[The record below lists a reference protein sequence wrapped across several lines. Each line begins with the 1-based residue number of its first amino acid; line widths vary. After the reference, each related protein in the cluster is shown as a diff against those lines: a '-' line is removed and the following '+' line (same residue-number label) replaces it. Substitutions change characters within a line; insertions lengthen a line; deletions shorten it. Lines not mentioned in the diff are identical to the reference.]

1 MSSEGI
7 QITIPDLDEED
18 LSSTP
23 IPFGRAGAFGFGGSS
38 NSGPESPT
46 ILTPTTTDK
55 GFFGTHNRG
64 DSLASNDSFLDHI
77 PRKPFA
83 HVPQPSIAASTI
95 SGTTTISSTTGAAA
109 STSASP
115 FSKKPSF
122 ASIRNAFKS
131 SSKNNADVPPLPS
144 IDGQVY
150 PILKNPFNRSTS
162 SLAHSITSTSKHNT
176 TSPPHVHPRPPTPA
190 GESRYPRS
198 LSRARGHSKA
208 RSHHSQSGSIFHN
221 SDNGSDHGHS
231 SGHHPPNHAFTFGHP
246 PASPPPV
253 PRVPDGLLATRGDS
267 PAMSDDDFSVGISGG
282 KSPSDYALHAV
293 FIRFATLAEAKID
306 AFLHESLN
314 TDPALTD
321 YFAPSLDPQFDDL
334 LRSLAKIAQRHA
346 KNVVEAITRWR
357 RGIGDL
363 SGAGGASSTRSR
375 TAEHRSLAVIYIM
388 CRALISVLSSL
399 PPQALGDTL
408 GYSLEET
415 IFDQFKSPAA
425 TSNTNYRSCT
435 ELYAVVLGCLARIR
449 FVSVT
454 DRFLN
459 ELAPVAGGQVAKDS
473 DTKFENLV
481 KGLRHVQLKV
491 WPPEAFEEG
500 AEFMESLAK
509 SFENAHGLRFKIAF
523 AETIVRL
530 LHPIG
535 KTAQAEVNHPLWGK
549 AIERIYPRAREMM
562 GKPRYWQAAYPLA
575 VTTLCVAPHQFFL
588 KAWTACFEYG
598 IGKLKDK
605 PSRIPIMNG
614 VVRLIWTY
622 LFRCQESASTSTAK
636 LDTLLKQL
644 FPQGRALVYPNEEH
658 LEPFICVIHFV
669 LSKYFD
675 FGRDFCMDLLQE
687 SSGVLVPE
695 RVAVAVQA
703 TLLTLHAVEREDPT
717 PTWPSSSD
725 FSAVPSWD
733 DYPSSSD
740 TLPSALLSKP
750 GVQDFCERFGA
761 AISAIAQ
768 SCFKAVGR
776 MSVFDEQWAL
786 SRLSSTSGGTSF
798 EESHNVVIRRHPEG
812 AVAYPSQ
819 LVSQMSI
826 LQSCFQS
833 WPRCLHTPS
842 LSLPDAVD
850 MLVRGVIHVEPR
862 VGEAAGA
869 ALRRLMKDARHGLTV
884 LKCFTTLLFDPRS
897 LEREVAG
904 IRMVLEST
912 RLLNLWTSIV
922 DSWISGLTHGKKLDA
937 IGNDLQTI
945 ATQARDIAAGALFLL
960 SYELSSIR
968 CIGVKLVRSLQ
979 SLFATLALSDPSLV
993 STQFSTL
1000 FQHNV
1005 HNNLQG
1011 FDELL
1016 DRAEFDRLQQWKK
1029 SGKPDVLLRI
1039 ADSNN
1044 DKDRRIWR
1052 HIYPSFMRSS
1062 QSLAPHL
1069 VSDCRAIVE
1078 AAVSRYHSTM
1088 LHLAGISGSAIR
1100 SQSSRASE
1108 KDGHKL
1114 IKENMQLI
1122 DQWHV
1127 WIKILSSTVTVSEGR
1142 LAMVHAGREHSRV
1155 PSDVGFERERTSTSR
1170 NLFRH
1175 LTPFLDSDYAPFR
1188 DAAVLS
1194 ISSFPPEAY
1203 SQLLE
1208 DLNSFARQF
1217 YDEIRPKNGSSG
1229 WTGRS
1234 RRQSRLHSAV
1244 ARIYYLTA
1252 PHLQHPNLTAKQD
1265 ALSHALKFVRN
1276 TQAFLV
1282 VPENRENYAHQRLRR
1297 YFCGLVERLFD
1308 ALAGLP
1314 DSDRFTPPNIH
1325 ITLYRLVEGW
1335 CQYGPQSE
1343 SVKQRFIL
1351 MQRAAVAANNDPQME
1366 VAERFQNET
1375 KLLSNATI
1383 GALAALCQKAC
1394 LPQDAMESTSPTE
1407 RPPQDLRTPDPGQLV
1422 ERLHAVFETDHIHL
1436 RASAR
1441 KALKSLLTLPQLS
1454 STFLSDVM
1462 RRSFC
1467 DPTTSSL
1474 TATAFFEVV
1483 ADVVCDTPDHPF
1495 TFPQIVT
1502 LGTAN
1507 LCHNDISIRRRAFD
1521 ILVATHERAS
1531 GVIAM
1536 AEFETMIVNP
1546 APSVY
1551 LQTHRLIAECMAGEH
1566 PAQAHDVLAEVSA
1579 LLLRIHHGG
1588 GGRVSHLMLQSLEHW
1603 VPHLHVQDEDPHSL
1617 HLTTDGSFAVYH
1629 LLTLTKRYSDAEPEQ
1644 IGAIWASLVEV
1655 PDPRCGRAVAS
1666 FLVNESS
1673 KVATRSFV
1681 KCASEVIACLS
1692 RSAVGVQIFEEL
1704 CSICE
1709 PERMLPT
1716 LDHRLRHLA
1725 PAEVELWSDLD
1736 VLFADDQPRYF
1747 LGSAQYAMLF
1757 IGSTALERLWTYG
1770 NEISAILLA
1779 VLSHIDHRVPM
1790 LRAAARR
1797 MLFQLT
1803 RSCIPWYPPA
1813 TDKVGAPNRTALL
1826 SVVSAMEGRGD
1837 SLFWTD
1843 EDPIDVVN
1851 TRMEYVVDQILSV
1864 IGLFVPDLASQLG
1877 KVAIEYLDHCVIRS
1891 IAMRCLQVYRCLKL
1905 PLTQAVLGHILV
1917 RFTTMAGD
1925 QDSELHPVNAEIITA
1940 ITASVVA
1947 GNYEPALLPKIF
1959 WTAAACLMTVVE
1971 REFVEAVKLLIS
1983 VLSRLDLEDADVVG
1997 SLLFQQPESWN
2008 ASSGLQTYLL
2018 GGMRSAVT
2026 MQDTFTALLQL
2037 TRVSDSRL
2045 VEPSERRLCEL
2056 FTLSLPWCL
2065 RAMVSDNRDAA
2076 LDEFCTCIARLAEQ
2090 EGRDSITRVMTSLV
2104 KNRFRTKDDFLRQSA
2119 ATLREHYAAHWT
2131 NVSTLLL
2138 GLVLNKENWVRV
2150 HTMQV
2155 LKVFF
2160 EQRDLRNASH
2170 CLTTEHLMPLLR
2182 LVEGDLAAQALDVL
2196 EEPNKVH
2203 GGPNARQVLRM
2214 SMHGALNHG
2223 TVDDGEIFGVPEE
2236 SGWSIPHVDTRR
2248 TEYRHNLYAVAQ
2260 TCIGSWRP
2268 SLIRLESRGNIVSF
2282 TDGLDEDLGVLV
2294 QDLHDLSEFFQ
2305 NNRSQQ
2311 QVLLPSQQLEERVAS
2326 IIARSTGDSDDAPHT
2341 PFADAFQIGNL
2352 HYFSDDSA
2360 DDSGSESEL
2369 DAFVFDSPAYHR
2381 EGPNGTHLG

>member
-1 MSSEGI
+1 MGSEGI
-7 QITIPDLDEED
+7 QITIPSEIPYPDCCTASETSIDLDEDD
-18 LSSTP
+18 LPSTP

-55 GFFGTHNRG
+55 GFFGSHNRG
-64 DSLASNDSFLDHI
+64 DSLASDDSFLDHI

-83 HVPQPSIAASTI
+83 HASQPSIATSTT
-95 SGTTTISSTTGAAA
+95 SGITTISSTTG
-109 STSASP
+109 TTTSP

-122 ASIRNAFKS
+122 ASIRNAFRS
-131 SSKNNADVPPLPS
+131 SSKNNADVPPLPT
-144 IDGQVY
+144 IDPQVY

-162 SLAHSITSTSKHNT
+162 SLAYSITLTSKHNT
-176 TSPPHVHPRPPTPA
+176 TSPPHIHPRPPTPA
-190 GESRYPRS
+190 SGDSRHPRS

-231 SGHHPPNHAFTFGHP
+231 SGHHPPNHAFAFGHP

-253 PRVPDGLLATRGDS
+253 PRVPDGLLAARGDS
-267 PAMSDDDFSVGISGG
+267 PAMSDDDLSVGFSGG

-306 AFLHESLN
+306 AFLHESMN
-314 TDPALTD
+314 TDPVLTD

-346 KNVVEAITRWR
+346 KNVVDAIMRWR
-357 RGIGDL
+357 RGIGGL
-363 SGAGGASSTRSR
+363 SSADGPSSAQSR
-375 TAEHRSLAVIYIM
+375 TAEHRSLASIYIM

-399 PPQALGDTL
+399 PPQALGDAL

-415 IFDQFKSPAA
+415 IFEQFNNPAP
-425 TSNTNYRSCT
+425 TTNTNHRSCT

-459 ELAPVAGGQVAKDS
+459 ELAPVAGGQVAKDL
-473 DTKFENLV
+473 DTRFENLV
-481 KGLRHVQLKV
+481 KAYARTAQ
-491 WPPEAFEEG
+491 AFEEG
-500 AEFMESLAK
+500 AEFLESLAK

-523 AETIVRL
+523 AETITRL

-575 VTTLCVAPHQFFL
+575 VTALCVAPHQFFL
-588 KAWTACFEYG
+588 KTWTACFDYG

-605 PSRIPIMNG
+605 PSRIAIMNG
-614 VVRLIWTY
+614 
-622 LFRCQESASTSTAK
+622 ASPPRQVQAK
-636 LDTLLKQL
+636 LDALLKQL
-644 FPQGRALVYPNEEH
+644 FPPGRALVYPNTSN
-658 LEPFICVIHFV
+658 LAVISAWIF
-669 LSKYFD
+669 YRNRPAFW
-675 FGRDFCMDLLQE
+675 R
-687 SSGVLVPE
+687 PE
-695 RVAVAVQA
+695 RVIVSVQA
-703 TLLTLHAVEREDPT
+703 ALLTLHAMEREDST
-717 PTWPSSSD
+717 PTWPTSSD
-725 FSAVPSWD
+725 FSVVPSWD
-733 DYPSSSD
+733 DYPSSSNS
-740 TLPSALLSKP
+740 LPPTLLSKP
-750 GVQDFCERFGA
+750 GVQDFCERLGM

-768 SCFKAVGR
+768 ACFKGVGR
-776 MSVFDEQWAL
+776 MSAFDEQWAL
-786 SRLSSTSGGTSF
+786 SRLSATSGGTSF
-798 EESHNVVIRRHPEG
+798 EESHSVVIRRHPEG

-833 WPRCLHTPS
+833 WPRCLHLPS
-842 LSLPDAVD
+842 LSLSDAVD

-862 VGEAAGA
+862 VGEAACA
-869 ALRRLMKDARHGLTV
+869 ALRRLMKDARYSLIV
-884 LKCFTTLLFDPRS
+884 LKCFTTFLFDPRS
-897 LEREVAG
+897 LEREMAG
-904 IRMVLEST
+904 VRMVLEST

-922 DSWISGLTHGKKLDA
+922 DNWISGLTHGKKLDA
-937 IGNDLQTI
+937 VGSELQAV
-945 ATQARDIAAGALFLL
+945 ATQARDIATGALFLL
-960 SYELSSIR
+960 SYELSSVR
-968 CIGVKLVRSLQ
+968 CTGVKLVRSLQ
-979 SLFATLALSDPSLV
+979 ALFPVLASSDTSSA

-1000 FQHNV
+1000 FQHSV
-1005 HNNLQG
+1005 HNLQG
-1011 FDELL
+1011 FDEHL
-1016 DRAEFDRLQQWKK
+1016 DRAELDRLQQWKR

-1039 ADSNN
+1039 ADSSN

-1052 HIYPSFMRSS
+1052 HIYPSFIRSS
-1062 QSLAPHL
+1062 QSLASHL
-1069 VSDCRAIVE
+1069 VSDCRAIIE
-1078 AAVSRYHSTM
+1078 AAVSRYHPAM
-1088 LHLAGISGSAIR
+1088 LQLAGISGSSIR
-1100 SQSSRASE
+1100 SQFSSRSSE

-1114 IKENMQLI
+1114 IKENAQLI

-1127 WIKILSSTVTVSEGR
+1127 WIKILSSTVAVSEGR
-1142 LAMVHAGREHSRV
+1142 PAMVHAGREHSRA
-1155 PSDVGFERERTSTSR
+1155 PSDTGFERERTSTSR

-1208 DLNSFARQF
+1208 DLNSFASRQF
-1217 YDEIRPKNGSSG
+1217 YDEIRPKSGSSG

-1234 RRQSRLHSAV
+1234 RRQTRLHSAV
-1244 ARIYYLTA
+1244 ARIYYLTS
-1252 PHLQHPNLTAKQD
+1252 PHLQHPNLVAKPD

-1308 ALAGLP
+1308 ALAALP

-1325 ITLYRLVEGW
+1325 VTLYRLVEEW

-1351 MQRAAVAANNDPQME
+1351 MQRAAIAANNDPHTE
-1366 VAERFQNET
+1366 VTERFQNET
-1375 KLLSNATI
+1375 KLLSNAAI

-1394 LPQDAMESTSPTE
+1394 VPLDTVESASPTE
-1407 RPPQDLRTPDPGQLV
+1407 RPSQDLRTPDPGQLV
-1422 ERLHAVFETDHIHL
+1422 ERLHAVFETDHAHL

-1454 STFLSDVM
+1454 SSFLGDVL

-1467 DPTTSSL
+1467 DSATSSL
-1474 TATAFFEVV
+1474 SATAFFEVV
-1483 ADVVCDTPDHPF
+1483 AGVVCDTLDHPF

-1502 LGTAN
+1502 LGMAN
-1507 LCHNDISIRRRAFD
+1507 LCHSNISIRRRAFD

-1536 AEFETMIVNP
+1536 AEFEAMVVNP

-1566 PAQAHDVLAEVSA
+1566 PTQAHDVLAEVSG
-1579 LLLRIHHGG
+1579 LLLRIRHDG

-1603 VPHLHVQDEDPHSL
+1603 MPHLHVQDEDPHSL
-1617 HLTTDGSFAVYH
+1617 HLTVDGSLAAYH
-1629 LLTLTKRYSDAEPEQ
+1629 LLALTKRYSDAEPEQ
-1644 IGAIWASLVEV
+1644 IGAIWARLVEV

-1666 FLVNESS
+1666 FLVNEAS
-1673 KVATRSFV
+1673 KVATKSFV

-1716 LDHRLRHLA
+1716 LDHRLRHLT
-1725 PAEVELWSDLD
+1725 PAELELWSDLD

-1770 NEISAILLA
+1770 NQISAILLA
-1779 VLSHIDHRVPM
+1779 VLSHIDHRVPI

-1797 MLFQLT
+1797 MLFQLM
-1803 RSCIPWYPPA
+1803 RSCVPWYPPA
-1813 TDKVGAPNRTALL
+1813 SDKVGAPNRAALI
-1826 SVVSAMEGRGD
+1826 SAVSAMEGRGD

-1843 EDPIDVVN
+1843 EDSIDVVN
-1851 TRMEYVVDQILSV
+1851 PRMEYLVEQILSV

-1877 KVAIEYLDHCVIRS
+1877 RVAIEYLDHCVIRS
-1891 IAMRCLQVYRCLKL
+1891 IAMRCLQVYRCLRL
-1905 PLTQAVLGHILV
+1905 PFTQAVLGHILV

-1925 QDSELHPVNAEIITA
+1925 EDPELHPFNAEIITT
-1940 ITASVVA
+1940 ITASVA
-1947 GNYEPALLPKIF
+1947 SGNSELALLPKIF

-1971 REFVEAVKLLIS
+1971 REFVEAVKLLTVI
-1983 VLSRLDLEDADVVG
+1983 LSRLDLEDADVVG
-1997 SLLFQQPESWN
+1997 SLLFQRPESWN
-2008 ASSGLQTYLL
+2008 ASSSLQSYLL

-2026 MQDTFTALLQL
+2026 MQNTLAALQQL
-2037 TRVSDSRL
+2037 TRVADSRL

-2065 RAMVSDNRDAA
+2065 RAMVSDSRDAA
-2076 LDEFCTCIARLAEQ
+2076 LDEFCMCIARLAEQ
-2090 EGRDSITRVMTSLV
+2090 EGRDSIARVMTSFV
-2104 KNRFRTKDDFLRQSA
+2104 KNRFRTKDDFLRQST
-2119 ATLREHYAAHWT
+2119 ATLREHYAVRWT
-2131 NVSTLLL
+2131 DVSTLLL
-2138 GLVLNKENWVRV
+2138 GLVLNKENWVCV

-2160 EQRDLRNASH
+2160 QQRDLRNASH
-2170 CLTTEHLMPLLR
+2170 SLTTEHLMPLLR
-2182 LVEGDLAAQALDVL
+2182 LVEGDLAAQALEVL
-2196 EEPNKVH
+2196 EEPNKVN

-2214 SMHGALNHG
+2214 SMHGALNH
-2223 TVDDGEIFGVPEE
+2223 VCADDGEVFGVPEE
-2236 SGWSIPHVDTRR
+2236 SGWSVPHIDARR

-2282 TDGLDEDLGVLV
+2282 ADGLDEDLGIL
-2294 QDLHDLSEFFQ
+2294 
-2305 NNRSQQ
+2305 
-2311 QVLLPSQQLEERVAS
+2311 VLLPSQQLEERVAS
-2326 IIARSTGDSDDAPHT
+2326 IIARSTGEPDDAPHT

-2360 DDSGSESEL
+2360 DDSESESEM

-2381 EGPNGTHLG
+2381 DGQNGTHLS

>member
-1 MSSEGI
+1 MGSEGI
-7 QITIPDLDEED
+7 QITIPNLDEDD

-23 IPFGRAGAFGFGGSS
+23 IPFGRAGAFGFGASS

-46 ILTPTTTDK
+46 VLTPTTTDK

-64 DSLASNDSFLDHI
+64 DSLASDDSFLDHI

-83 HVPQPSIAASTI
+83 HVPQPSIATSTT
-95 SGTTTISSTTGAAA
+95 SGTTT
-109 STSASP
+109 SP

-122 ASIRNAFKS
+122 ASIRNAFRS

-144 IDGQVY
+144 IDPQVY

-176 TSPPHVHPRPPTPA
+176 TSPPHVLPRPPTPA
-190 GESRYPRS
+190 SGDSRPPRS
-198 LSRARGHSKA
+198 LSRPRGHSKA

-231 SGHHPPNHAFTFGHP
+231 SGYHPPNHAFAFGHP

-253 PRVPDGLLATRGDS
+253 PRVPDGLLAASGDS
-267 PAMSDDDFSVGISGG
+267 PAMSDDDLSVGFSGG
-282 KSPSDYALHAV
+282 RSPSDYALHAV

-306 AFLHESLN
+306 AFLHN
-314 TDPALTD
+314 TDPTLED
-321 YFAPSLDPQFDDL
+321 YFAPSVDPQFDDL

-346 KNVVEAITRWR
+346 KNVVDAIMRWR
-357 RGIGDL
+357 RGIGGL
-363 SGAGGASSTRSR
+363 SNTGGASSAQSR
-375 TAEHRSLAVIYIM
+375 TAEHRSLASIYIM

-399 PPQALGDTL
+399 PPQALGDAL

-415 IFDQFKSPAA
+415 IFEQFKSPAA
-425 TSNTNYRSCT
+425 TTNTNHRSCT

-473 DTKFENLV
+473 DTRFENLV

-491 WPPEAFEEG
+491 WPPETFEEG
-500 AEFMESLAK
+500 AEFLESLAK

-523 AETIVRL
+523 AETITRL

-575 VTTLCVAPHQFFL
+575 VTALCVAPHQFFL
-588 KAWTACFEYG
+588 KTWTACFDYG

-614 VVRLIWTY
+614 AVRLIWTY
-622 LFRCQESASTSTAK
+622 LFRCQEPASTSTAK
-636 LDTLLKQL
+636 LDALLKQL
-644 FPQGRALVYPNEEH
+644 FPPGRALVYPSEEH
-658 LEPFICVIHFV
+658 LEPFICVIHFM
-669 LSKYFD
+669 LSRYFD
-675 FGRDFCMDLLQE
+675 FGCDFCMDLLQE
-687 SSGVLVPE
+687 SSGVMAPE
-695 RVAVAVQA
+695 RVIVAVQA
-703 TLLTLHAVEREDPT
+703 ALLTLHAMEREDST
-717 PTWPSSSD
+717 PTWPASSD
-725 FSAVPSWD
+725 FSVVLSWD

-740 TLPSALLSKP
+740 TLPPTLLSKP
-750 GVQDFCERFGA
+750 GVQDFCERLGK
-761 AISAIAQ
+761 AISVIAQ
-768 SCFKAVGR
+768 ACFKGVGR
-776 MSVFDEQWAL
+776 MSVLDEQWAL
-786 SRLSSTSGGTSF
+786 SRLSLTSGGTSF

-842 LSLPDAVD
+842 LTLSDALD

-869 ALRRLMKDARHGLTV
+869 ALRRLMKDARYSLIV
-884 LKCFTTLLFDPRS
+884 LKCFTTFLFNPRS

-904 IRMVLEST
+904 VRMVLEST
-912 RLLNLWTSIV
+912 RLLNLWMSIV
-922 DSWISGLTHGKKLDA
+922 DNWISGLTHGKKLNA
-937 IGNDLQTI
+937 VGSELQ
-945 ATQARDIAAGALFLL
+945 AVSTQARDIATGALFLL
-960 SYELSSIR
+960 SYELSSVR
-968 CIGVKLVRSLQ
+968 CTGVKLVRSLQ
-979 SLFATLALSDPSLV
+979 ALFPILASSDASPLT
-993 STQFSTL
+993 TQFSTL
-1000 FQHNV
+1000 FHHNL
-1005 HNNLQG
+1005 HNLQG
-1011 FDELL
+1011 LDDLL
-1016 DRAEFDRLQQWKK
+1016 DRSELDRLQQWKK
-1029 SGKPDVLLRI
+1029 SSKPDVLLRI
-1039 ADSNN
+1039 ADSSN

-1052 HIYPSFMRSS
+1052 HIYPSFIRSS
-1062 QSLAPHL
+1062 QSLASHL
-1069 VSDCRAIVE
+1069 VSDCRAIIE
-1078 AAVSRYHSTM
+1078 AAVSRYHPAM
-1088 LHLAGISGSAIR
+1088 LHLAGISGSNIR
-1100 SQSSRASE
+1100 SQFSSRASE
-1108 KDGHKL
+1108 KDGYKL
-1114 IKENMQLI
+1114 IKENVQLI
-1122 DQWHV
+1122 DQWHI
-1127 WIKILSSTVTVSEGR
+1127 WIKILSSTVAVSEGR
-1142 LAMVHAGREHSRV
+1142 PAMVHAGREHSRA
-1155 PSDVGFERERTSTSR
+1155 PSDAGFERERTSTSR

-1208 DLNSFARQF
+1208 DLNSFASRQF
-1217 YDEIRPKNGSSG
+1217 YDEIRPKSGSSG

-1234 RRQSRLHSAV
+1234 RRQTRLHSAV
-1244 ARIYYLTA
+1244 ARIYYLTS
-1252 PHLQHPNLTAKQD
+1252 PLLQHPNLAAKQD

-1308 ALAGLP
+1308 ALAALP
-1314 DSDRFTPPNIH
+1314 DSDRFTPPNIY
-1325 ITLYRLVEGW
+1325 ITLYRLVEEW

-1351 MQRAAVAANNDPQME
+1351 MQRAAIAANNDPQTE

-1375 KLLSNATI
+1375 KLLSNAAI

-1394 LPQDAMESTSPTE
+1394 LPLDTMESTSPME
-1407 RPPQDLRTPDPGQLV
+1407 PDLRAPDPGQLV
-1422 ERLHAVFETDHIHL
+1422 ERLHAVFETDHTHL

-1441 KALKSLLTLPQLS
+1441 KALKSLLTSPQLS
-1454 STFLSDVM
+1454 SSFLGGLL
-1462 RRSFC
+1462 RCSFC
-1467 DPTTSSL
+1467 DSASSSL
-1474 TATAFFEVV
+1474 SATAFFEVV
-1483 ADVVCDTPDHPF
+1483 AGVVCDTLDHPF
-1495 TFPQIVT
+1495 TFPQVVT
-1502 LGTAN
+1502 LGMAN
-1507 LCHNDISIRRRAFD
+1507 LCHSNTSIRRLAFD

-1536 AEFETMIVNP
+1536 AEFEAMIVNP

-1566 PAQAHDVLAEVSA
+1566 PTQAHDVLAEVST
-1579 LLLRIHHGG
+1579 LLLRVHHDG

-1603 VPHLHVQDEDPHSL
+1603 MPHLHVQDEDPHSL
-1617 HLTTDGSFAVYH
+1617 HLTADGSLAVYH
-1629 LLTLTKRYSDAEPEQ
+1629 LLALTKRYSDVEPEQ
-1644 IGAIWASLVEV
+1644 IGTIWARLVEV
-1655 PDPRCGRAVAS
+1655 PDSRCGRAIAS

-1673 KVATRSFV
+1673 KVATKSFV

-1716 LDHRLRHLA
+1716 LDHRLRHLT
-1725 PAEVELWSDLD
+1725 PAELELWSDLD
-1736 VLFADDQPRYF
+1736 VLFADDQPKYF
-1747 LGSAQYAMLF
+1747 LGPAQYAMLF
-1757 IGSTALERLWTYG
+1757 VGSTALERLWTYG
-1770 NEISAILLA
+1770 NQISAILIA
-1779 VLSHIDHRVPM
+1779 VLSHVDHRVPI

-1797 MLFQLT
+1797 MLFQLM
-1803 RSCIPWYPPA
+1803 RSCVPWYPPA
-1813 TDKVGAPNRTALL
+1813 SDKVGAPNRAALL
-1826 SVVSAMEGRGD
+1826 SAVSTMEDRGD

-1843 EDPIDVVN
+1843 EDSIDVVN
-1851 TRMEYVVDQILSV
+1851 PRMEYLVDQALSV
-1864 IGLFVPDLASQLG
+1864 TGLFVPDLASQLG
-1877 KVAIEYLDHCVIRS
+1877 RVAIEYLDRCVIRS
-1891 IAMRCLQVYRCLKL
+1891 IAMRCLQVYRCLRL
-1905 PLTQAVLGHILV
+1905 PFTQAVLGHILV

-1925 QDSELHPVNAEIITA
+1925 QDPELHSFNAEIVAT
-1940 ITASVVA
+1940 ITASVAA
-1947 GNYEPALLPKIF
+1947 GNSEPALLPKFF

-1971 REFVEAVKLLIS
+1971 REFVEAVKLLTII
-1983 VLSRLDLEDADVVG
+1983 LSRLDLEDADVIG
-1997 SLLFQQPESWN
+1997 SLLFQRPESWN
-2008 ASSGLQTYLL
+2008 ASSSLQSYLL

-2026 MQDTFTALLQL
+2026 MQDTFTALQRL

-2065 RAMVSDNRDAA
+2065 RAMVNDSRDAT
-2076 LDEFCTCIARLAEQ
+2076 LDEFCMCIARLAEQ
-2090 EGRDSITRVMTSLV
+2090 EGRDSIARVMTSFV
-2104 KNRFRTKDDFLRQSA
+2104 KNRFRTKDDFLRQST
-2119 ATLREHYAAHWT
+2119 ATLREHYAVRWT
-2131 NVSTLLL
+2131 DVSTLLL
-2138 GLVLNKENWVRV
+2138 GLVLNKENWVCV

-2160 EQRDLRNASH
+2160 QQRDLRNASH

-2196 EEPNKVH
+2196 EEPNKVN

-2223 TVDDGEIFGVPEE
+2223 FADDGEVFGVPEE
-2236 SGWSIPHVDTRR
+2236 SGWSVPHIDARR

-2282 TDGLDEDLGVLV
+2282 ADGLDEDLGALV

-2305 NNRSQQ
+2305 NSRSHE
-2311 QVLLPSQQLEERVAS
+2311 QVLFPSQQLEERVAS
-2326 IIARSTGDSDDAPHT
+2326 IIARSTGEPDDAPHT
-2341 PFADAFQIGNL
+2341 PFADAFQISNL

-2360 DDSGSESEL
+2360 DDSGSESEM
-2369 DAFVFDSPAYHR
+2369 DAFVFDSPAYQH

>member
-1 MSSEGI
+1 MPLLPPPTPPSFPLDFAQLLQATTAVPTRGRRRRGKPGNSPVDTSSHS
-7 QITIPDLDEED
+7 PDLDEDD

-55 GFFGTHNRG
+55 GFFGSHNRG
-64 DSLASNDSFLDHI
+64 DSLASDDSFLDHI

-83 HVPQPSIAASTI
+83 HASQPSIATSTT
-95 SGTTTISSTTGAAA
+95 SGITTISSTTG
-109 STSASP
+109 TTTSP

-122 ASIRNAFKS
+122 ASIRNAFRS
-131 SSKNNADVPPLPS
+131 SSKNNADVPPLPT
-144 IDGQVY
+144 IDPQVY

-176 TSPPHVHPRPPTPA
+176 TSPPHMHPRPPTPA
-190 GESRYPRS
+190 SGDSRHPRS

-231 SGHHPPNHAFTFGHP
+231 SGHHPPNRAFAFGHP

-253 PRVPDGLLATRGDS
+253 PRVPDGLLAARGDS
-267 PAMSDDDFSVGISGG
+267 PAMSDDDLSVGFSGG

-306 AFLHESLN
+306 AFLHESMN
-314 TDPALTD
+314 TDPVLTD
-321 YFAPSLDPQFDDL
+321 NFAPSLDPQFDDL

-346 KNVVEAITRWR
+346 KNVVDAIMRWR
-357 RGIGDL
+357 RGIGGL
-363 SGAGGASSTRSR
+363 SSAGGPSSAQSR
-375 TAEHRSLAVIYIM
+375 TAEHRSLASIYIM

-399 PPQALGDTL
+399 PPQALGDAL

-415 IFDQFKSPAA
+415 IFEQFNNPAP
-425 TSNTNYRSCT
+425 TTNTNHRSCT

-459 ELAPVAGGQVAKDS
+459 ELAPVAGGQVAKDL
-473 DTKFENLV
+473 DTRFENLV
-481 KGLRHVQLKV
+481 KGLRHVPLKV
-491 WPPEAFEEG
+491 WPPEAFEE
-500 AEFMESLAK
+500 
-509 SFENAHGLRFKIAF
+509 AF
-523 AETIVRL
+523 AETITRL

-575 VTTLCVAPHQFFL
+575 VTALCVAPHQFFL
-588 KAWTACFEYG
+588 KTWTACFDYG

-605 PSRIPIMNG
+605 PSRIAIMNG
-614 VVRLIWTY
+614 AVRLIWTY
-622 LFRCQESASTSTAK
+622 LFRCQEPPSTSTAK

-644 FPQGRALVYPNEEH
+644 FPPGRALVYPSEEH
-658 LEPFICVIHFV
+658 LEPFICVIHFI
-669 LSKYFD
+669 LSRYFE
-675 FGRDFCMDLLQE
+675 FGCDFCMDLLQE
-687 SSGVLVPE
+687 SSGVLAPE
-695 RVAVAVQA
+695 RVIVSVQA
-703 TLLTLHAVEREDPT
+703 ALLTLHAMEREDST
-717 PTWPSSSD
+717 PTWPTSSD
-725 FSAVPSWD
+725 FSVVPSWD
-733 DYPSSSD
+733 DYPSSSNS
-740 TLPSALLSKP
+740 LPPTLLSKP
-750 GVQDFCERFGA
+750 GVQDFCERLGM

-768 SCFKAVGR
+768 ACFKGVGR
-776 MSVFDEQWAL
+776 MSAFDEQWAL
-786 SRLSSTSGGTSF
+786 SRLSATSGGTSF
-798 EESHNVVIRRHPEG
+798 EESHSVVIRRHPEG

-833 WPRCLHTPS
+833 WPRCLHLPS
-842 LSLPDAVD
+842 LSLSDAVD

-862 VGEAAGA
+862 VGEAACA
-869 ALRRLMKDARHGLTV
+869 ALRRLMKDARYSLIV
-884 LKCFTTLLFDPRS
+884 LKCFTTFLFDPRS
-897 LEREVAG
+897 LEREMAG
-904 IRMVLEST
+904 VRMVLEST

-922 DSWISGLTHGKKLDA
+922 DNWISGLTHGKKLDA
-937 IGNDLQTI
+937 VGSELQAV
-945 ATQARDIAAGALFLL
+945 ATQARDIATGALFLL
-960 SYELSSIR
+960 SYELSSVR
-968 CIGVKLVRSLQ
+968 CTGVKLVRSLQ
-979 SLFATLALSDPSLV
+979 ALFPVLASSDTSSA

-1000 FQHNV
+1000 FQHSV
-1005 HNNLQG
+1005 HNLQG
-1011 FDELL
+1011 FDEHL
-1016 DRAEFDRLQQWKK
+1016 DRAELDRLQQWKR

-1039 ADSNN
+1039 ADSSN

-1052 HIYPSFMRSS
+1052 HIYPSFIRSS
-1062 QSLAPHL
+1062 QSLASHL
-1069 VSDCRAIVE
+1069 VSDCRAIIE
-1078 AAVSRYHSTM
+1078 AAVSRYHPAM
-1088 LHLAGISGSAIR
+1088 LQLAGISGSSIR
-1100 SQSSRASE
+1100 SQFSSRSSE

-1114 IKENMQLI
+1114 IKENAQLI

-1127 WIKILSSTVTVSEGR
+1127 WIKILSSTVAVSEGR
-1142 LAMVHAGREHSRV
+1142 PAMVHAGREHSRA
-1155 PSDVGFERERTSTSR
+1155 PSDTGFERERTSTSR

-1208 DLNSFARQF
+1208 DLNSFASRQF
-1217 YDEIRPKNGSSG
+1217 YDEIRPKSGSSG

-1234 RRQSRLHSAV
+1234 RRQTRLHSAV
-1244 ARIYYLTA
+1244 ARIYYLTS
-1252 PHLQHPNLTAKQD
+1252 PHLQHPNLVAKPD

-1308 ALAGLP
+1308 ALAALP

-1325 ITLYRLVEGW
+1325 VTLYRLVEEW

-1351 MQRAAVAANNDPQME
+1351 MQRAAIAANNDPHTE
-1366 VAERFQNET
+1366 VTERFQNET
-1375 KLLSNATI
+1375 KLLSNAAI
-1383 GALAALCQKAC
+1383 GALAALC
-1394 LPQDAMESTSPTE
+1394 SE
-1407 RPPQDLRTPDPGQLV
+1407 REVGSL
-1422 ERLHAVFETDHIHL
+1422 TDTCNL
-1436 RASAR
+1436 LTFLDR

-1454 STFLSDVM
+1454 SSFLGDVL

-1467 DPTTSSL
+1467 DSATSSL
-1474 TATAFFEVV
+1474 SATAFFEVV
-1483 ADVVCDTPDHPF
+1483 AGVVCDTLDHPF

-1502 LGTAN
+1502 LGMAN
-1507 LCHNDISIRRRAFD
+1507 LCHSNISIRRRAFD

-1536 AEFETMIVNP
+1536 AEFEAMVVNP

-1566 PAQAHDVLAEVSA
+1566 PTQAHDVLAEVSG
-1579 LLLRIHHGG
+1579 LLLRIRHDG

-1603 VPHLHVQDEDPHSL
+1603 MPHLHL
-1617 HLTTDGSFAVYH
+1617 HLTVDGSLAAYH
-1629 LLTLTKRYSDAEPEQ
+1629 LLALTKRYSDA
-1644 IGAIWASLVEV
+1644 GAGTNWCQYGPAWSKV

-1666 FLVNESS
+1666 FLVNEAS
-1673 KVATRSFV
+1673 KVATKSFH
-1681 KCASEVIACLS
+1681 CLS

-1716 LDHRLRHLA
+1716 LDHRLRHLT
-1725 PAEVELWSDLD
+1725 PAELELWSDLD
-1736 VLFADDQPRYF
+1736 VPRYF
-1747 LGSAQYAMLF
+1747 LGSCP
-1757 IGSTALERLWTYG
+1757 RL
-1770 NEISAILLA
+1770 
-1779 VLSHIDHRVPM
+1779 LSHIDHRVPI

-1797 MLFQLT
+1797 MLFQLM
-1803 RSCIPWYPPA
+1803 RSCI
-1813 TDKVGAPNRTALL
+1813 RSALPTGHAL
-1826 SVVSAMEGRGD
+1826 ISAVSAMEGRGD

-1843 EDPIDVVN
+1843 EDSIDVVN
-1851 TRMEYVVDQILSV
+1851 SRMEYLVEQILSV

-1877 KVAIEYLDHCVIRS
+1877 RVAIEYLDHCVIRS
-1891 IAMRCLQVYRCLKL
+1891 IAMRCLQVYRCLRL
-1905 PLTQAVLGHILV
+1905 PFTQAVLGHIL
-1917 RFTTMAGD
+1917 D
-1925 QDSELHPVNAEIITA
+1925 PELHPFNAEIITT
-1940 ITASVVA
+1940 ITASVA
-1947 GNYEPALLPKIF
+1947 SGNSELALLPKIF

-1971 REFVEAVKLLIS
+1971 REFVEAVKLLTVI
-1983 VLSRLDLEDADVVG
+1983 LSRLDLEDADVVG
-1997 SLLFQQPESWN
+1997 SLLFQRPESWN
-2008 ASSGLQTYLL
+2008 ASSSLQSYLL

-2026 MQDTFTALLQL
+2026 MQNTLTALQQL
-2037 TRVSDSRL
+2037 TRVADSRL
-2045 VEPSERRLCEL
+2045 IEPSERRLCEL

-2065 RAMVSDNRDAA
+2065 RAMVSDSRDAA
-2076 LDEFCTCIARLAEQ
+2076 LDEFCMCIARLAEQ
-2090 EGRDSITRVMTSLV
+2090 EGRDSIARVMTSFV
-2104 KNRFRTKDDFLRQSA
+2104 KNRFRTKDDFLRQST
-2119 ATLREHYAAHWT
+2119 ATLREHYAVRWT
-2131 NVSTLLL
+2131 DVSTLLL
-2138 GLVLNKENWVRV
+2138 GLVLNKENWVCV

-2160 EQRDLRNASH
+2160 QQRDLRNASH
-2170 CLTTEHLMPLLR
+2170 SLTTEHLMPLLR
-2182 LVEGDLAAQALDVL
+2182 LS
-2196 EEPNKVH
+2196 PNKVN

-2214 SMHGALNHG
+2214 SMHGALNH
-2223 TVDDGEIFGVPEE
+2223 VFGVPEE
-2236 SGWSIPHVDTRR
+2236 SGWSVPHIDARR

-2268 SLIRLESRGNIVSF
+2268 SLIRLESRGNISR
-2282 TDGLDEDLGVLV
+2282 T
-2294 QDLHDLSEFFQ
+2294 LHDLSEFFQ
-2305 NNRSQQ
+2305 NSRSHQ

-2326 IIARSTGDSDDAPHT
+2326 IIAH
-2341 PFADAFQIGNL
+2341 AFQIGNL

-2360 DDSGSESEL
+2360 DDSESESEM
-2369 DAFVFDSPAYHR
+2369 DAFVFDSPC
-2381 EGPNGTHLG
+2381 LSS

>member
-1 MSSEGI
+1 MGSEGI
-7 QITIPDLDEED
+7 QITIPNLDEDD
-18 LSSTP
+18 LPSTP

-55 GFFGTHNRG
+55 GFFGSHNRG
-64 DSLASNDSFLDHI
+64 DSLASDDSFLDHI

-83 HVPQPSIAASTI
+83 HASQPSIATSTT
-95 SGTTTISSTTGAAA
+95 SGITTISSTTG
-109 STSASP
+109 TTTSP

-122 ASIRNAFKS
+122 ASIRNAFRS
-131 SSKNNADVPPLPS
+131 SSKSNADVPPLPT
-144 IDGQVY
+144 IDPQVY

-162 SLAHSITSTSKHNT
+162 SLAYSITLTSKHNT
-176 TSPPHVHPRPPTPA
+176 TSPPHIHPRPPTPA
-190 GESRYPRS
+190 SGDSRHPRS

-231 SGHHPPNHAFTFGHP
+231 SGHHPPNHAFAFGHP

-253 PRVPDGLLATRGDS
+253 PRVPDGLLAARGDS
-267 PAMSDDDFSVGISGG
+267 PAMSDDDLSVGFSGG

-306 AFLHESLN
+306 AFLHESMN
-314 TDPALTD
+314 TDPVLTD

-346 KNVVEAITRWR
+346 KNVVDAIMRWR
-357 RGIGDL
+357 RGIGGF
-363 SGAGGASSTRSR
+363 SAQSR
-375 TAEHRSLAVIYIM
+375 TAEHRSLASIYIM

-399 PPQALGDTL
+399 PPQALGDAL

-415 IFDQFKSPAA
+415 IFEQFNNPAP
-425 TSNTNYRSCT
+425 TTNTNHRSCT

-473 DTKFENLV
+473 DTRFENLV
-481 KGLRHVQLKV
+481 KGLRHVPLKV

-500 AEFMESLAK
+500 AEFLESLAK

-523 AETIVRL
+523 AETITRL

-575 VTTLCVAPHQFFL
+575 VTALCVAPHQFFL
-588 KAWTACFEYG
+588 KTWTACFDYG

-605 PSRIPIMNG
+605 PSRIAIMNG
-614 VVRLIWTY
+614 AVRLIWTY
-622 LFRCQESASTSTAK
+622 LFRCQEPPSTSTAK

-644 FPQGRALVYPNEEH
+644 FPPGRALVYPSEEH
-658 LEPFICVIHFV
+658 LEPFICVIHFI
-669 LSKYFD
+669 LSRYFE
-675 FGRDFCMDLLQE
+675 FGCDFCMDLLQE
-687 SSGVLVPE
+687 SSGVLAPE
-695 RVAVAVQA
+695 RVIVSVQA
-703 TLLTLHAVEREDPT
+703 ALLTLHAMEREDST
-717 PTWPSSSD
+717 PTWPTSSD
-725 FSAVPSWD
+725 FSVVPSWD
-733 DYPSSSD
+733 DYPSSSNS
-740 TLPSALLSKP
+740 LAAYLA
-750 GVQDFCERFGA
+750 DFCERLGM

-768 SCFKAVGR
+768 ACFKGVGR

-786 SRLSSTSGGTSF
+786 SRLSATSGGTSF
-798 EESHNVVIRRHPEG
+798 EESHSVVIRRHPEG

-833 WPRCLHTPS
+833 WPRCLHLPS
-842 LSLPDAVD
+842 LSLSDAVD

-862 VGEAAGA
+862 VGEAACA
-869 ALRRLMKDARHGLTV
+869 ALRRLMKDARYSLIV
-884 LKCFTTLLFDPRS
+884 LKCFTTFLFDPRS
-897 LEREVAG
+897 LEREMAG
-904 IRMVLEST
+904 VRMVLEST

-922 DSWISGLTHGKKLDA
+922 DNWISGLTHGKKLDA
-937 IGNDLQTI
+937 VGSELQAV
-945 ATQARDIAAGALFLL
+945 ATQARDIATGALFLL
-960 SYELSSIR
+960 SYELSSVR
-968 CIGVKLVRSLQ
+968 CTGVKLVRSLQ
-979 SLFATLALSDPSLV
+979 ALFPVLASSDTSSA

-1000 FQHNV
+1000 FQHSV
-1005 HNNLQG
+1005 HNLQG
-1011 FDELL
+1011 FDEHL
-1016 DRAEFDRLQQWKK
+1016 DRAELDRLQQWKR

-1039 ADSNN
+1039 ADSSN

-1052 HIYPSFMRSS
+1052 HIYPHL
-1062 QSLAPHL
+1062 QSHL
-1069 VSDCRAIVE
+1069 VSDCRAIIE
-1078 AAVSRYHSTM
+1078 AAVSRYHPAM
-1088 LHLAGISGSAIR
+1088 LQLAGISGSSIR
-1100 SQSSRASE
+1100 SQFSSRSSE

-1114 IKENMQLI
+1114 IKENAQLI

-1127 WIKILSSTVTVSEGR
+1127 WIKILSSTVAVSEGR
-1142 LAMVHAGREHSRV
+1142 PAMVHAGREHSRA
-1155 PSDVGFERERTSTSR
+1155 PSDTGFERERTSTSR

-1208 DLNSFARQF
+1208 DLNSFASRQF
-1217 YDEIRPKNGSSG
+1217 YDEIRPKSGSSG

-1234 RRQSRLHSAV
+1234 RRQTRLHSAV
-1244 ARIYYLTA
+1244 ARIYYLTS
-1252 PHLQHPNLTAKQD
+1252 PHLQHPNLVAKPD
-1265 ALSHALKFVRN
+1265 ALSHALKF
-1276 TQAFLV
+1276 FLV

-1308 ALAGLP
+1308 ALAALP

-1325 ITLYRLVEGW
+1325 VTLYRLVEEW

-1351 MQRAAVAANNDPQME
+1351 MQRAAIAANNDPHTE
-1366 VAERFQNET
+1366 VTERFQNET
-1375 KLLSNATI
+1375 KLLSNAAI

-1394 LPQDAMESTSPTE
+1394 VPLDTVESASPTE
-1407 RPPQDLRTPDPGQLV
+1407 RPSQDLRTPDPGQLV
-1422 ERLHAVFETDHIHL
+1422 ERLHAVFETDHAHL
-1436 RASAR
+1436 RSER
-1441 KALKSLLTLPQLS
+1441 ELS
-1454 STFLSDVM
+1454 SSFLGDVL

-1467 DPTTSSL
+1467 DSATSSL
-1474 TATAFFEVV
+1474 SATAFFEVV
-1483 ADVVCDTPDHPF
+1483 AGVVCDTLDHPF

-1502 LGTAN
+1502 LGMAN
-1507 LCHNDISIRRRAFD
+1507 LCHSNISIRRRAFD

-1536 AEFETMIVNP
+1536 AEFEAMVVNP

-1566 PAQAHDVLAEVSA
+1566 PTQAHDVLAEVSG
-1579 LLLRIHHGG
+1579 LLLRIRHDG

-1603 VPHLHVQDEDPHSL
+1603 MPHLHVQDEDPHSL
-1617 HLTTDGSFAVYH
+1617 HLTVDGSLAVYH
-1629 LLTLTKRYSDAEPEQ
+1629 LLALTKRYSDAEPEQ
-1644 IGAIWASLVEV
+1644 IGAIWARLVEV

-1666 FLVNESS
+1666 FLVNEAS
-1673 KVATRSFV
+1673 KVATKSFV

-1716 LDHRLRHLA
+1716 LDHRLRHLT
-1725 PAEVELWSDLD
+1725 PAELELWSDLD

-1770 NEISAILLA
+1770 NQISAILLA
-1779 VLSHIDHRVPM
+1779 VLSHIDHRVPI

-1797 MLFQLT
+1797 MLFQLM
-1803 RSCIPWYPPA
+1803 RSCVPWYPPA
-1813 TDKVGAPNRTALL
+1813 SDKVGAPNRAALI
-1826 SVVSAMEGRGD
+1826 SAVSAMEGRGD

-1843 EDPIDVVN
+1843 EDSIDVVN
-1851 TRMEYVVDQILSV
+1851 PRMEYLVEQILSV

-1877 KVAIEYLDHCVIRS
+1877 RVAIEYLDHCVIRS
-1891 IAMRCLQVYRCLKL
+1891 IAMRCLQVYRCLRL
-1905 PLTQAVLGHILV
+1905 PFTQAVLGHILV

-1925 QDSELHPVNAEIITA
+1925 EDPELHPFNAEIITT
-1940 ITASVVA
+1940 ITASVA
-1947 GNYEPALLPKIF
+1947 SGNSELALLPKIF

-1971 REFVEAVKLLIS
+1971 REFVEAVKLLTVI
-1983 VLSRLDLEDADVVG
+1983 LSRLDLEDADVVG
-1997 SLLFQQPESWN
+1997 SLLFQRPESWN
-2008 ASSGLQTYLL
+2008 ASSSLQSYLL

-2026 MQDTFTALLQL
+2026 MQNTLAALQQL
-2037 TRVSDSRL
+2037 TRVADSRL

-2065 RAMVSDNRDAA
+2065 RAMVSDSRDAA
-2076 LDEFCTCIARLAEQ
+2076 LDEFCMCIARLAEQ
-2090 EGRDSITRVMTSLV
+2090 EGRDSIARVMTSFV
-2104 KNRFRTKDDFLRQSA
+2104 KNRFRTKDDFLRQST
-2119 ATLREHYAAHWT
+2119 ATLREHYAVRWT
-2131 NVSTLLL
+2131 DVSTLLL
-2138 GLVLNKENWVRV
+2138 GLVLNKENWVCV

-2160 EQRDLRNASH
+2160 QQRDLRNASH
-2170 CLTTEHLMPLLR
+2170 SLTTEHLMPLLR
-2182 LVEGDLAAQALDVL
+2182 LVEGDLAAQALEVL
-2196 EEPNKVH
+2196 EEPNKVN

-2214 SMHGALNHG
+2214 SMHGAFNH
-2223 TVDDGEIFGVPEE
+2223 VCADDGEVFGVPEE
-2236 SGWSIPHVDTRR
+2236 SGWSVPHIDARR

-2268 SLIRLESRGNIVSF
+2268 SLVRLESRGNIVSF
-2282 TDGLDEDLGVLV
+2282 ADGLDEDLGILV

-2305 NNRSQQ
+2305 NSRSHQ

-2326 IIARSTGDSDDAPHT
+2326 IIARSTGEPDDAPHT

-2360 DDSGSESEL
+2360 DDSESESEM
-2369 DAFVFDSPAYHR
+2369 DAFVFDSLAYHR
-2381 EGPNGTHLG
+2381 DGQNGTHLS